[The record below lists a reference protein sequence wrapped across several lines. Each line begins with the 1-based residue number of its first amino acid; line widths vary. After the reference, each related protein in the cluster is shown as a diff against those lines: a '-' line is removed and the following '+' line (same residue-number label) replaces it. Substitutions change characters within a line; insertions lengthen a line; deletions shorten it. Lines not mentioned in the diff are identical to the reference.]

1 MEDREKIKQEL
12 LEELKKEYQ
21 LVPLKA
27 KQFTVADIFEKY
39 DKEICKKID
48 IPDIYNNKMIIENA
62 LRKVVAMHFGVFNIK
77 DLPVEK
83 RTEYREEL
91 EKFIR
96 EYILKNE

>member
-21 LVPLKA
+21 LVPLKS
-27 KQFTVADIFEKY
+27 KQFTVTDIFEKY
-39 DKEICKKID
+39 NKDICEKLD
-48 IPDIYNNKMIIENA
+48 IENSWQHTNVIGNSI
-62 LRKVVAMHFGVFNIK
+62 RKTVCFKFGVFNVK

-83 RTEYREEL
+83 RQEYREEL
-91 EKFIR
+91 EKFIK